1 MTSQRKEH
9 DALVRR
15 ILRDL
20 GTLPDVILEQR
31 MPIRHAL
38 LPNGAPVS
46 TGTVGE
52 ADIQGVVGPHG
63 RLVAL
68 EVKTGDARRTPE
80 QVAWARSRERLGCH
94 VAVVRSVEEAR
105 AAIERARAQT

>member
-1 MTSQRKEH
+1 VNSSRKEH

-46 TGTVGE
+46 TGTIGE
-52 ADIQGVVGPHG
+52 ADIQGVIGPHG

-80 QVAWARSRERLGCH
+80 QIAWAQSRERLGCV
-94 VAVVRSVEEAR
+94 VAVVHSVEEAR
-105 AAIERARAQT
+105 VVIEQARAK